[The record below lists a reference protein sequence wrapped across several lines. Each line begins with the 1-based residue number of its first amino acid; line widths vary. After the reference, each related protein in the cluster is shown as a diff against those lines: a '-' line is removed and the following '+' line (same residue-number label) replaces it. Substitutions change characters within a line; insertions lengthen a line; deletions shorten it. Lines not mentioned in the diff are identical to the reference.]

1 MIYNAFRKLLAKYCQ
16 ALPQEDSSLIYEIS
30 SLQYEKSHQNY
41 ETGNSRE
48 SKQQF
53 VGEIVEFD
61 DQQLTVEVKNRFE
74 LGDTMELMTPKGNY
88 VFTLE
93 HLENRRGERI
103 DVAPGSGHFVK
114 IPKPEGVLPNTHSL
128 LVRNLP

>member
-1 MIYNAFRKLLAKYCQ
+1 MGMMDSLENLANRGYT
-16 ALPQEDSSLIYEIS
+16 EGFYRRHVHDEY
-30 SLQYEKSHQNY
+30 QNY
-41 ETGNSRE
+41 ETGSSRE

-61 DQQLTVEVKNRFE
+61 DQQLTVDVKNRFE

-88 VFTLE
+88 VFNLE

-114 IPKPEGVLPNTHSL
+114 IPRPGDILPT
-128 LVRNLP
+128 PTCY